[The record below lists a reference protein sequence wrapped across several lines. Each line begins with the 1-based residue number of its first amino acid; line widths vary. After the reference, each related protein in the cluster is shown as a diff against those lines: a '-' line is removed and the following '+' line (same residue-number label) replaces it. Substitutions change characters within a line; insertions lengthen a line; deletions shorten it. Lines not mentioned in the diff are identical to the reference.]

1 MKKISYLIV
10 GDINVDLI
18 FTGVQAPPAMGRE
31 IFVPSMDFCLG
42 GSAANTASAL
52 GKLETQSFLWAS
64 IAQDE
69 FGAILLRLL
78 HEYGVQIKYIERIVN
93 KKTGVSIALTNH
105 QDRAFVSYRGTN
117 EDLDFSKLQDKDI
130 AEHSY
135 LHVSG
140 FNWEKNFEGYLKLF
154 QQAKRLGVRTSLD
167 LGWTDF
173 DCYRTCLWELLHYVD
188 YFFPN
193 ELEAFALTQ
202 SPDLSTALKCLS
214 EKTEV
219 PVITLGSKGAI
230 TLWQGKEYFQPSFQV
245 ESIDSVGA
253 GDAFD
258 AGFLW
263 AIGQGMFPPE
273 ALRIANACGALT
285 TTEVGGGGAAPSKE
299 NLLNFLKVQE
309 QGSEGRDA
317 S

>member
-1 MKKISYLIV
+1 MKKNSYLIV

-18 FTGVQAPPAMGRE
+18 FKGVQAPPVMGQE
-31 IFVPSMDFCLG
+31 IFVPSMDLCLG

-52 GKLETQSFLWAS
+52 GKLGTRSYLWTT

-78 HEYGVQIKYIERIVN
+78 HEYGVEIDYIQHNGN

-105 QDRAFVSYRGTN
+105 QDRSFVSYRGTN
-117 EDLDFSKLQDKDI
+117 EDLDFNQIQDRDI

-140 FNWEKNFEGYLKLF
+140 FNWKKNFGGYLGLF
-154 QQAKRLGVRTSLD
+154 QRAKRLGVRTSLD
-167 LGWTDF
+167 LGWTEF
-173 DCYRTCLWELLHYVD
+173 DTYRNRLLELLPYVD

-193 ELEAFALTQ
+193 EMEAFALTQ
-202 SPDLSTALKCLS
+202 SSDISTALKCLS
-214 EKTEV
+214 KKTEV

-230 TLWQGKEYFQPSFQV
+230 TLWQGKEYFQPSFHV

-253 GDAFD
+253 GDSFD

-263 AIGQGMFPPE
+263 AIGQGIFPPE
-273 ALRIANACGALT
+273 ALKIANACGALT
-285 TTEVGGGGAAPSKE
+285 TTGVGGAGAAPSLE
-299 NLLNFLKVQE
+299 ELSGFLKVQE
-309 QGSEGRDA
+309 QS
-317 S
+317 